1 MILRLE
7 ILTRPFCIKV
17 MKQLPGRYAI
27 VVRSLKSERLGGD
40 WSVFS
45 PLKFQ
50 DKSGD
55 ELVHSGANTAGMFPL
70 STSEPAE
77 LRMRGRAKRCGSGR

>member
-7 ILTRPFCIKV
+7 ILTRPFCIRV

-27 VVRSLKSERLGGD
+27 VARSLKSQHIRRERLGGD
-40 WSVFS
+40 WFVFS

-55 ELVHSGANTAGMFPL
+55 EPVHSGANTAGMFPL
-70 STSEPAE
+70 STSDM
-77 LRMRGRAKRCGSGR
+77 LN